1 MKFFSANVSFV
12 GYVRGMI
19 FRGMLSM
26 NVSLLF
32 FILKRIH
39 ILAEVEQLQ
48 LHFRVKSFSRE
59 FQGFSILLVL
69 TNNLIIR

>member
-1 MKFFSANVSFV
+1 M
-12 GYVRGMI
+12 
-19 FRGMLSM
+19 MLSM

>member
-1 MKFFSANVSFV
+1 M
-12 GYVRGMI
+12 
-19 FRGMLSM
+19 MLSM

-48 LHFRVKSFSRE
+48 LHFRVKFFSRE
-59 FQGFSILLVL
+59 FQGIESFSILLVL

>member
-1 MKFFSANVSFV
+1 M
-12 GYVRGMI
+12 
-19 FRGMLSM
+19 MLSM

-48 LHFRVKSFSRE
+48 LHFRVKFFSRE
-59 FQGFSILLVL
+59 
-69 TNNLIIR
+69 